1 MLTSKAKIAYAT
13 GAVPNGIKVDMFTFF
28 LLFYYGNV
36 VGLEPGLAGLAIA
49 IALFFDAFTDPI
61 IGSISDRTN
70 SSIGRRHPYLF
81 ASIIPIVVGYVF
93 LFMPRSDWELTQA
106 SLFIWMLSF
115 CIITRFGMTL
125 FDVPH
130 RALGGEMTKDYDE
143 RTSLFSIRELFAW
156 LAGLSNAF
164 LGYYV
169 FFASTPEYPKGQL
182 NPDAWAPFGY
192 TGAAI
197 MVLFII
203 ISSIATLRYGTA
215 LSSWDGRV
223 TLKDIYT
230 EIRLALT
237 NKTFVIFFFGSFGLS
252 VAWGLGNTLTL
263 YINTY
268 FWQLSGTQI
277 TLFLP
282 MYVVCA
288 FLAFAFAPRLV
299 KLFEKRS
306 IILVSMFLTGII
318 YPAPLLLGYFDLT
331 PPKGTYQLVM
341 FLWIFILIGIT
352 NNIIGNMIR
361 DSMVADIADEVEL
374 ITDKRQE
381 GVLFA
386 ALGFL
391 QKVNTGFGTAIAG
404 FVLSI
409 IGFTSTNPSDDQVF
423 FLISAQGG
431 LVPIM
436 LLIPIAIF
444 YFYNL
449 DREKHR
455 LIQEKLN
462 LKKS

>member
-1 MLTSKAKIAYAT
+1 
-13 GAVPNGIKVDMFTFF
+13 
-28 LLFYYGNV
+28 
-36 VGLEPGLAGLAIA
+36 
-49 IALFFDAFTDPI
+49 
-61 IGSISDRTN
+61 
-70 SSIGRRHPYLF
+70 
-81 ASIIPIVVGYVF
+81 
-93 LFMPRSDWELTQA
+93 
-106 SLFIWMLSF
+106 
-115 CIITRFGMTL
+115 MTL

-130 RALGGEMTKDYDE
+130 RALGGEITKDYDE

-169 FFASTPEYPKGQL
+169 FFASTPEYSMGQL

-197 MVLFII
+197 MGLFII
-203 ISSIATLRYGTA
+203 ISSIATLQYGTA
-215 LSSWDGRV
+215 LSSWEGRI
-223 TLKDIYT
+223 TLKDIFS

-268 FWQLSGTQI
+268 FWELTGTQI

-288 FLAFAFAPRLV
+288 FLAFALAPRLV

-306 IILVSMFLTGII
+306 IILISMFLTGII

-381 GVLFA
+381 
-386 ALGFL
+386 
-391 QKVNTGFGTAIAG
+391 
-404 FVLSI
+404 LS
-409 IGFTSTNPSDDQVF
+409 
-423 FLISAQGG
+423 LIH
-431 LVPIM
+431 I
-436 LLIPIAIF
+436 
-444 YFYNL
+444 
-449 DREKHR
+449 
-455 LIQEKLN
+455 
-462 LKKS
+462 

>member
-1 MLTSKAKIAYAT
+1 MLTAKAKFAYAT

-36 VGLEPGLAGLAIA
+36 VGLEPSLAGLAIA

-61 IGSISDRTN
+61 IGSVSDRTN

-81 ASIIPIVVGYVF
+81 ASLIPIVIGYVF
-93 LFMPRSDWELTQA
+93 LFMPRSDWELSQV
-106 SLFIWMLSF
+106 SLFVWMLSF

-156 LAGLSNAF
+156 LAGLTNAF

-197 MVLFII
+197 MGLFII
-203 ISSIATLRYGTA
+203 ISSISTLKYGTS
-215 LSSWDGRV
+215 LSSWEGRI
-223 TLKDIYT
+223 TIKDIFS

-268 FWQLSGTQI
+268 FWELSGTQI

-282 MYVVCA
+282 NVCCMRFFSICFCSKVGKA
-288 FLAFAFAPRLV
+288 IRKEEHNSNINVSNWNNLSCTAPVRL
-299 KLFEKRS
+299 F
-306 IILVSMFLTGII
+306 
-318 YPAPLLLGYFDLT
+318 
-331 PPKGTYQLVM
+331 
-341 FLWIFILIGIT
+341 
-352 NNIIGNMIR
+352 
-361 DSMVADIADEVEL
+361 
-374 ITDKRQE
+374 
-381 GVLFA
+381 
-386 ALGFL
+386 
-391 QKVNTGFGTAIAG
+391 
-404 FVLSI
+404 
-409 IGFTSTNPSDDQVF
+409 
-423 FLISAQGG
+423 
-431 LVPIM
+431 
-436 LLIPIAIF
+436 
-444 YFYNL
+444 
-449 DREKHR
+449 
-455 LIQEKLN
+455 
-462 LKKS
+462 

>member
-81 ASIIPIVVGYVF
+81 ASVVPIVVGYVL
-93 LFMPRSDWELTQA
+93 LFMPRSDWEL
-106 SLFIWMLSF
+106 S
-115 CIITRFGMTL
+115 MTL

-130 RALGGEMTKDYDE
+130 RALGGEITKDYDE

-197 MVLFII
+197 MGLFII

-215 LSSWDGRV
+215 LSSWEGRI

-268 FWQLSGTQI
+268 FWELSGTQI

-306 IILVSMFLTGII
+306 IILLSMFLTGII

-409 IGFTSTNPSDDQVF
+409 IGFTSTNPTDDQVF

-455 LIQEKLN
+455 LILEELN